1 MNTTIETLKQDNQS
15 LINQL
20 RGGLNKKEYEPIL
33 AAIRANEAKLKT
45 LQREQLI
52 ANINKDHQTK
62 RERAL
67 KAFNCEIPSE
77 DITCNDGSWHKVKVK
92 KYPNIAALQY
102 SSGMFKDGLLLY
114 IRVDGH
120 KFELYRESYNDKSVK
135 EYTRVQSFEDFLS
148 LNHIMPKDITIE
160 EYNELNAKLEA
171 LNAKIKE
178 QIEQFEQEIKNL
190 NVYTFDVFGFLE
202 QSKKTFYTYSG
213 KI

>member
-1 MNTTIETLKQDNQS
+1 MKTIETLTQENNN

-20 RGGLNKKEYEPIL
+20 RGSYKENKYEPIL
-33 AAIRANEAKLKT
+33 AAIKANEAEIKT
-45 LQREQLI
+45 LKIEQLVE
-52 ANINKDHQTK
+52 NINKEHQKK

-67 KAFNCEIPSE
+67 KAFNCEIPNE

-92 KYPNIAALQY
+92 KYPNIASLQY
-102 SSGMFKDGLLLY
+102 SSGIYKDGLLLS

-120 KFELYRESYNDKSVK
+120 KFDLYSESYKDSKK

-148 LNHIMPKDITIE
+148 LNHIMVKDITIQ
-160 EYNELNAKLEA
+160 EYNDLSAKLA
-171 LNAKIKE
+171 SLNAKIKE
-178 QIEQFEQEIKNL
+178 QVEQFEQDIQDL

-202 QSKKTFYTYSG
+202 QGKKTFYTYNC